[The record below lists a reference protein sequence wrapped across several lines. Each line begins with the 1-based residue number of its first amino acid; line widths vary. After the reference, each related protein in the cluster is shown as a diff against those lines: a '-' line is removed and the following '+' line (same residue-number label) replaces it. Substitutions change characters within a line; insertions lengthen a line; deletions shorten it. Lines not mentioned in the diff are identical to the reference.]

1 MKQRVFYIEWRHNI
15 DSEKMKA
22 VLSFT
27 DANELLDFFAYEDD
41 PLVYFFFVDI
51 TDTPVDSFERMV
63 KRLGQNSM

>member
-27 DANELLDFFAYEDD
+27 DANELLDFFSYEDD

-51 TDTPVDSFERMV
+51 TDTPV
-63 KRLGQNSM
+63 

>member
-51 TDTPVDSFERMV
+51 TDTSVDSFERMV
-63 KRLGQNSM
+63 ERLGQNSM